1 MNCPNCGKEMEAG
14 WMIPYKNCF
23 LEWAPGRW
31 QIQLPLPRKDRV
43 KLRSTEPRDTACA
56 FPEYPDLICRSCK
69 TVLFQ
74 YQ

>member
-1 MNCPNCGKEMEAG
+1 METG
-14 WMIPYKNCF
+14 LMMPRKNCD

-31 QIQLPLPRKDRV
+31 QFPFPKKNRV
-43 KLRSTEPRDTACA
+43 KLRSTEPRDTV
-56 FPEYPDLICRSCK
+56 FDIPEYPALICRSCK